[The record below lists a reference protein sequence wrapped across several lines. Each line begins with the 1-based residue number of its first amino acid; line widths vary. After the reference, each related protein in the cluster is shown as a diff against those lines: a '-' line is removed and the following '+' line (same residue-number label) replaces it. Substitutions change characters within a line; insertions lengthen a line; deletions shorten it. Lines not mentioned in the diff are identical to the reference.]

1 MKLQQAKIT
10 ALTLNI
16 TNLEYHQIEGQIN
29 NLMEEQRKSMLKQE
43 ISKISIGIRT
53 LLGEISFLSMDTQN
67 MKIQ

>member
-10 ALTLNI
+10 ALALNI

-53 LLGEISFLSMDTQN
+53 LLGEISFLSMDIQN
-67 MKIQ
+67 MTIQ

>member
-1 MKLQQAKIT
+1 MKLQQAKIM
-10 ALTLNI
+10 ALALNI

-29 NLMEEQRKSMLKQE
+29 NLMEKQRKSMLKQE